1 MKIDFRPAN
10 KFAKVLVGET
20 QAPNKKSV
28 DRFFVYEKL
37 SKNPYNTKTMV
48 MRQTISET
56 KRGWLVTDMDVY
68 DSKTGRVLKS
78 LKRDVDENGNFNT
91 ELKYIDIYG
100 KKQNKTVSHSAK

>member
-1 MKIDFRPAN
+1 MKIDFRPTT
-10 KFAKVLVGET
+10 FSRVLVGESGT
-20 QAPNKKSV
+20 LNKKVV
-28 DRFFVYEKL
+28 DRLFVWEKP
-37 SKNPYNTKTMV
+37 SKNPYNNKIMV